1 MDRELSRE
9 KQMSEHVEKAIEEL
23 ANAFREM
30 GED

>member
-9 KQMSEHVEKAIEEL
+9 KQMSEHVDQAVEEP